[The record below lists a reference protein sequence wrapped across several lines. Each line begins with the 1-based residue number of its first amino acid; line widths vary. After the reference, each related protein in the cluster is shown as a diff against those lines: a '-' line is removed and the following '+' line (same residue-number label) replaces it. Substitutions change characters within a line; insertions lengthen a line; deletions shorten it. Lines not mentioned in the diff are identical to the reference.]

1 MSVELREPLRLKGL
15 LRLLSSQCQEEVR
28 AFEYDPMALTDS
40 HAVLQNRRRRRPYSS
55 TQLLLSQTSSF
66 EELVNR
72 HRYVCFFVIQGN
84 ASNFYSKHCLM
95 LRKRLA
101 EDYHDVMTTFLIA
114 PGDRSATGGQESH
127 DNLFCKGSGFAT
139 LPASAVL
146 LSMININQ
154 VPAIVILD
162 TSTGQRIS
170 RDAMLAMEWND
181 PHSVINAWQ
190 RGKSGLDCTQKIL
203 AVASFQ
209 SDCCIL

>member
-1 MSVELREPLRLKGL
+1 
-15 LRLLSSQCQEEVR
+15 
-28 AFEYDPMALTDS
+28 
-40 HAVLQNRRRRRPYSS
+40 
-55 TQLLLSQTSSF
+55 
-66 EELVNR
+66 
-72 HRYVCFFVIQGN
+72 
-84 ASNFYSKHCLM
+84 M

-101 EDYHDVMTTFLIA
+101 EDYHDVMTTFLIFL
-114 PGDRSATGGQESH
+114 GDTVGGQESSEE
-127 DNLFCKGSGFAT
+127 NMFCQGTSFAI

-162 TSTGQRIS
+162 TATGQRIS

-181 PHSVINAWQ
+181 PHSVVNAWQ
-190 RGKSGLDCTQKIL
+190 RGKTGLDCTQKIL